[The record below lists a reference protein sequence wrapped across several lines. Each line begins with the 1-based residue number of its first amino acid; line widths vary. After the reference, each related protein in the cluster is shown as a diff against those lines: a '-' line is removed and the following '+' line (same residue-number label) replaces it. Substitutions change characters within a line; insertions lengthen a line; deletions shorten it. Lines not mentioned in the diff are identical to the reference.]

1 MTHVKVVKRAN
12 GRTTYVGRYR
22 APDGRWHQTSGHGTA
37 ADAQAAAEQA
47 QHEGE
52 GAAYAVREDDYFV
65 GRYRTPGG
73 RWLETEHGF
82 HSAEDALAEAGELEQ
97 AARAAASPD
106 A

>member
-37 ADAQAAAEQA
+37 ADAQAAAEQ
-47 QHEGE
+47 
-52 GAAYAVREDDYFV
+52 AAYAVREDDYFV